1 MIRYPMSISNVR
13 KSQRRSDIIQ
23 VHDNAGDNNAG
34 DKYLSMRDEMTSAV
48 GALLGK
54 AECQKR
60 LACLSGRH
68 LAHVNG
74 ASSIGIYKY
83 YF

>member
-1 MIRYPMSISNVR
+1 
-13 KSQRRSDIIQ
+13 
-23 VHDNAGDNNAG
+23 
-34 DKYLSMRDEMTSAV
+34 MTSAV

>member
-1 MIRYPMSISNVR
+1 MR
-13 KSQRRSDIIQ
+13 KSQRRSDIVQ

-74 ASSIGIYKY
+74 ASSLGKYEY
-83 YF
+83 YFLNLNI